1 MPVPQDGLIS
11 SFISDISPFV
21 GKRFGR
27 TTYAGT
33 VCGVGTLATAKKKR
47 PITHWD
53 ELRTL
58 FLVIGVTV
66 VPVAGTVFVVIA
78 STQPDL
84 SELTPIRNPQANYL
98 LLNWS
103 SLGREHPRN
112 KGVQVLGYMVD
123 GDRPLRE
130 GDWVK
135 EFVVLPE
142 AGNLLHPAHRFSDH
156 IIAVHLEY
164 DARVQFSSRSLVWV
178 WGVFRESPSDPSGST
193 PLYSVEQAGARP
205 ADKSEIGKYF
215 K

>member
-1 MPVPQDGLIS
+1 MSVPQNALIS

-21 GKRFGR
+21 GKCFAR
-27 TTYAGT
+27 TTRTGT
-33 VCGVGTLATAKKKR
+33 VCAVGTLATAKKKR
-47 PITHWD
+47 SITGWD

-58 FLVIGVTV
+58 FLIIAVTV
-66 VPVAGTVFVVIA
+66 VPVAGTVFVVFT
-78 STQPDL
+78 STQPNL
-84 SELTPIRNPQANYL
+84 SGLTPIRNPQENYL

-103 SLGREHPRN
+103 SLGRDHPRN
-112 KGVQVLGYMVD
+112 KAVQVLGYMVD

-142 AGNLLHPAHRFSDH
+142 AGNLLHPAHRFGDH
-156 IIAVHLEY
+156 MIAVHLEN
-164 DARVQFSSRSLVWV
+164 DARVQFSSRSLVWA
-178 WGVFRESPSDPSGST
+178 WGIFRESPGDPAGSM

-205 ADKSEIGKYF
+205 ADKNEIGKYF